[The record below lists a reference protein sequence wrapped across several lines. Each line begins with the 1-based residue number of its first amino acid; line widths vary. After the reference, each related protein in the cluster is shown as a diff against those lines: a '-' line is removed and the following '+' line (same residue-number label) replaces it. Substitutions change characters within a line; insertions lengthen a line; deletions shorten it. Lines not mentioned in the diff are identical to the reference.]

1 MFAKTVPNEKLLT
14 ICHTRVPFLSP
25 PVEIGV
31 FVWPFNDYVI
41 SLHKISCTRQ
51 FVSKLPLPSF
61 ALSLQNIVK
70 PIYKPLIT

>member
-41 SLHKISCTRQ
+41 SLQK
-51 FVSKLPLPSF
+51 
-61 ALSLQNIVK
+61 IVK